1 MRETPDLIDA
11 LVADATPVR
20 RLHRPWVRVVYW
32 LLLAA
37 LLLALVVLLHGGVRP
52 DLPLKLQQPV
62 FVTSVAAAIVTGIL
76 AATAALIASVPGRSR
91 RWLLL
96 PLPSLAVWVGT
107 IGYGCLTN
115 WVEIGPEGISPGETA
130 RCFATLVAVST
141 PLAIAL
147 TAMLRHV
154 ARLSPTPVAMCA
166 GLAVA
171 AMAATSLLL
180 IHPLDASAMVLL
192 WNMGVALLF
201 GGAGSL
207 FGHRPFA
214 RMAQH
219 CTDGNSARE
228 ACVKSI
234 WPSRPP

>member
-1 MRETPDLIDA
+1 VRDTPDLIDS

-20 RLHRPWVRVVYW
+20 RLHRPLVRVMCW

-37 LLLALVVLLHGGVRP
+37 ALLALVALVHGVRP
-52 DLPLKLQQPV
+52 DLALKLQQPV
-62 FVTSVAAAIVTGIL
+62 FITSVAAAIATGAL
-76 AATAALIASVPGRSR
+76 AATAAFIASIPGRSR

-96 PLPSLAVWVGT
+96 PIPALAIWMGS

-130 RCFATLVAVST
+130 RCFATLVVVST
-141 PLAIAL
+141 PLSIAL
-147 TAMLRHV
+147 TAMLRYV
-154 ARLSPTPVAMCA
+154 ARLSPVPVAMCA

-192 WNMGVALLF
+192 WNLGVALLF
-201 GGAGSL
+201 VGAGRL

-214 RMAQH
+214 RIAP
-219 CTDGNSARE
+219 G
-228 ACVKSI
+228 
-234 WPSRPP
+234 